1 MTGSVCT
8 FEDCG
13 RPVSNFSRGLCRSHN
28 TQALRGENLRPLTRP
43 GPLVQE
49 CSYDGCHRNVK
60 SIGLCGTHYI
70 QKRKGNELTP
80 IRGVYRP
87 AEDRFMELVDS
98 SGECWLWKG
107 HVTNSGYGSMSL
119 SGAPSKYAHRI
130 SYWLKTGESPEIV
143 DHICWNKL
151 CVNPEHLRQVS
162 RAGNMQ
168 NRPKLQANN
177 TSGHLGVTWD
187 KKNGKWRA
195 QIQVGG
201 TNTHL
206 GRFTNLDD
214 AVAARKAAEQKY
226 HPYRDPEYREPVTS

>member
-13 RPVSNFSRGLCRSHN
+13 RPVGNFSRGLCRSHN

-49 CSYDGCHRNVK
+49 CSFDGCHRNVK

-87 AEDRFMELVDS
+87 IEDRFMERVDS

-107 HVTNSGYGSMSL
+107 HVTNSGYGSIAL
-119 SGAPSKYAHRI
+119 SGAPSNYAHRI
-130 SYWLKTGESPEIV
+130 SYWLKTGETPEIV

-151 CVNPEHLRQVS
+151 CVNPEHLQASTKVLN
-162 RAGNMQ
+162 GQ
-168 NRPKLQANN
+168 NRAPNN
-177 TSGHLGVTWD
+177 SHAAKSASGVRNVIRHTSKSSPWKVVLTVEGSPVYGGSFPDIESAEARAVEMR
-187 KKNGKWRA
+187 KKFYPRSQW
-195 QIQVGG
+195 
-201 TNTHL
+201 
-206 GRFTNLDD
+206 
-214 AVAARKAAEQKY
+214 
-226 HPYRDPEYREPVTS
+226 